1 MANGDSSGA
10 LGFAKTPEANYDSI
24 LKAQSQINRQAAS
37 TARTQMAT
45 IQRDNLQGIKDAKEN
60 RKRIEDLKSQAIES
74 VMYNVPYYSEIIGP
88 LASQIA
94 REDSRIPL
102 QRAEEGLAITFD
114 QANTI
119 NQHDQAIKGFSNKL
133 KEEFDA
139 MESAG
144 YYNLPLVKSAYTQ
157 HLIALGNGQ
166 VQGVGPKTIVD
177 GAPTISEYIAGP
189 GGRFQPLGDDLMSS
203 FIYEDKYWTGWF
215 DTNNQEQK
223 QTLKEGQTSG
233 ATNITEGV
241 SADLTQF
248 TVYDQQLQ
256 NIRPKTATEIVNEG
270 LLRTWF
276 EENSNYEG
284 AILLREG
291 AKDIIAKNKL
301 AETSND
307 GAGSATITIGSQE
320 VKISDIDPADNGQ
333 PMAFTLLQAQVL
345 SDRIAQYGM
354 DNSNLSLT
362 DIERRSMTIINNA
375 NKQEIDDTSYVN
387 TFSKLSKVVF
397 NENNILG
404 NKTTRVING
413 KEVVDVTDMFSR
425 AKVSTADIGA
435 KRPVSRMFYDPN
447 TKEFIAEYAA
457 SKEDDSYITEYST
470 YSLREAIAGI
480 QFFDRYSQEEAERFL
495 ARKKA
500 FVPNTDDVN
509 LNVFKQGSE
518 TDYTSSGAAIA
529 QLSNEF
535 NQALQEAVKND
546 SSSRLRTVI
555 NNVPGGVPTN
565 LGVITSATYRKNN
578 KEEDVIIFRF
588 DDGRT
593 QEIMESQIN
602 QIKVGIDFQTSI
614 GQSSGMGQTGG
625 VSLTPEQMQLLNRL
639 G

>member
-37 TARTQMAT
+37 MARTQMAT

-291 AKDIIAKNKL
+291 AKDIIAQNKL
-301 AETSND
+301 AEASND

>member
-1 MANGDSSGA
+1 MAEGVGG
-10 LGFAKTPEANYDSI
+10 LGFAQTPEANYDSI

-37 TARTQMAT
+37 MARTQMAT
-45 IQRDNLQGIKDAKEN
+45 IQRDNIQGLKDAKEN
-60 RKRIEDLKSQAIES
+60 QKRIEDLKSQAIES

-102 QRAEEGLAITFD
+102 QRAEQGLAVTFD

-157 HLIALGNGQ
+157 HLIALNNGQ
-166 VQGVGPKTIVD
+166 VQGVGSKSIVD
-177 GAPTISEYIAGP
+177 GAPTVSEYIAGP
-189 GGRFQPLGDDLMSS
+189 GGRFQPLGDDLMAS
-203 FIYEDKYWTGWF
+203 FIYDDKYWTNWF
-215 DTNNQEQK
+215 DANNQEQK
-223 QTLKEGQTSG
+223 QAVKEGQTAG
-233 ATNITEGV
+233 DTNITEGV

-270 LLRTWF
+270 LLSTWF
-276 EENSNYEG
+276 EQNSNYEG

-291 AKDIIAKNKL
+291 AKDIVARNKL

-307 GAGSATITIGSQE
+307 GAGSATITIGNQE
-320 VKISDIDPADNGQ
+320 IKISDIDPADNGQ

-404 NKTTRVING
+404 NKITQVING
-413 KEVVDVTDMFSR
+413 KEVVDITDMFSR
-425 AKVSTADIGA
+425 AKVGTAALGA

-447 TKEFIAEYAA
+447 TKEFIAEYAS
-457 SKEDDSYITEYST
+457 SKEEDSYRTEYST

-480 QFFDRYSQEEAERFL
+480 QFFDRYSQEEAEQFL

-500 FVPNTDDVN
+500 FVPNSDDVN
-509 LNVFKQGSE
+509 LSVFKQGSE
-518 TDYTSSGAAIA
+518 ADYAPTGAAIA

-535 NQALQEAVKND
+535 NEAIQEAVKTD
-546 SSSRLRTVI
+546 SARPLRGVI

-565 LGVITSATYRKNN
+565 LGVVVSATYRKKE
-578 KEEDVIIFRF
+578 KEEDVLILRF
-588 DDGRT
+588 DDGRK
-593 QEIMESQIN
+593 QEILESQIN
-602 QIKVGIDFQTSI
+602 QIKVGIDFQTSM

>member
-1 MANGDSSGA
+1 MSDGVGA

-37 TARTQMAT
+37 TARTQMAM

-203 FIYEDKYWTGWF
+203 FIYEDKYWTSWF
-215 DTNNQEQK
+215 DTNNQKQK

-256 NIRPKTATEIVNEG
+256 NIRPKTATEIINEG

-301 AETSND
+301 AETSKD
-307 GAGSATITIGSQE
+307 GAGSATITIGNQE

-345 SDRIAQYGM
+345 SDRIAEYGM

-397 NENNILG
+397 NENNILA
-404 NKTTRVING
+404 NKTTRIING

-480 QFFDRYSQEEAERFL
+480 QFFDRYSQEEAEQFL

-535 NQALQEAVKND
+535 NQALQEAVKSD
-546 SSSRLRTVI
+546 SARPIRAII

-565 LGVITSATYRKNN
+565 LGVVTSATYKKND
-578 KEEDVIIFRF
+578 KEEDVILLRF
-588 DDGRT
+588 DDGRR

-602 QIKVGIDFQTSI
+602 QIKVGIDFQTSM

>member
-291 AKDIIAKNKL
+291 AKDIIAQNKL
-301 AETSND
+301 AEASND

>member
-1 MANGDSSGA
+1 MSDGVGA

-37 TARTQMAT
+37 TARTQMAM

-74 VMYNVPYYSEIIGP
+74 VMYNVPYYSDIIGP

-215 DTNNQEQK
+215 DTNNQKQK

-270 LLRTWF
+270 LLRAWF

-301 AETSND
+301 AEASND

-345 SDRIAQYGM
+345 SDRIAEYGM

-397 NENNILG
+397 NENNILA

-425 AKVSTADIGA
+425 AKVGTADIGA

-457 SKEDDSYITEYST
+457 SKEKDSYITEYST

-480 QFFDRYSQEEAERFL
+480 QFFDRYSQEEAEQFL

-546 SSSRLRTVI
+546 SVSPLRKVI
-555 NNVPGGVPTN
+555 FNVPGGVPTN
-565 LGVITSATYRKNN
+565 LGIITSATYRKNN
-578 KEEDVIIFRF
+578 KEGDVILFRF

-602 QIKVGIDFQTSI
+602 QIKVGIDFQTSM